1 MLDKLD
7 LEVSRRTVF
16 QAVAAAAT
24 VLAIGTAQA
33 GPDTAP
39 TFRTTGGQFTFVE
52 PRPAVP
58 AIRLELVNGS
68 TLDLGTPIGKPR
80 LISVWATW
88 CPPCRREL
96 PTLERLAKLL
106 GAEVQVTAVSID
118 REGSAR
124 VRAFLDNLG
133 VRLPSALD
141 PTGRLVKSVGI
152 GRRLQSPCGACR
164 SATWSTVA
172 VESRAI
178 SLAKRIGRRRTL
190 WLSSGISPTPSPER
204 ACAAKLHS

>member
-33 GPDTAP
+33 GTDTAP

-141 PTGRLVKSVGI
+141 PTGRLVKSVGDWEAAPI
-152 GRRLQSPCGACR
+152 TMWGMPISYVVDRRGRIAGYFVGEADWTSPDA
-164 SATWSTVA
+164 
-172 VESRAI
+172 
-178 SLAKRIGRRRTL
+178 LALLRYF
-190 WLSSGISPTPSPER
+190 
-204 ACAAKLHS
+204 AHSEP